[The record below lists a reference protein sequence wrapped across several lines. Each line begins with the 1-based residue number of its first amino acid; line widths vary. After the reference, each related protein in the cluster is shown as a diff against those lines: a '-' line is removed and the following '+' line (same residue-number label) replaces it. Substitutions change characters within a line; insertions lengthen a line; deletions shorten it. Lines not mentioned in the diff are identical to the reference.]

1 MHSEVVTC
9 EEHPLAAKRSLSQI
23 SEVTNVICSR
33 FPAIR
38 RSFCSSFLLQDGE
51 EDGERHSFQREIQS
65 AASHSGFDDITRQC
79 RPCIIMVMMKY
90 CRNSFPCCPPLQ
102 KRGWQGTRTP
112 STRSFTLICFGNFP
126 IWAELESHLSSPP
139 LPSLSG
145 YGLMSPHP
153 TAPPLSRRRS
163 RRQSSGVT
171 GKSSKNFLVEF
182 VSCGRACRTAYLYP
196 LQIILQVWLAC
207 TDSAHSLVPHPRRLQ
222 RLESCSFV
230 PLPLPPPPPSS
241 PLLRLLSS
249 LKEDNARVIIYSEDF
264 RIHVARQKKMSSALR
279 G

>member
-38 RSFCSSFLLQDGE
+38 RSFCSSFLLQDGK

-65 AASHSGFDDITRQC
+65 AASHSGFDDITRQS

-90 CRNSFPCCPPLQ
+90 CRISFPCRPLVSQ
-102 KRGWQGTRTP
+102 TRLA
-112 STRSFTLICFGNFP
+112 RDAHP
-126 IWAELESHLSSPP
+126 IYPLVYPYLLWKLSHMGGIRVSSLFPP

-153 TAPPLSRRRS
+153 TSPPLSRRRS

-171 GKSSKNFLVEF
+171 GKSSKKFP
-182 VSCGRACRTAYLYP
+182 C
-196 LQIILQVWLAC
+196 
-207 TDSAHSLVPHPRRLQ
+207 
-222 RLESCSFV
+222 
-230 PLPLPPPPPSS
+230 
-241 PLLRLLSS
+241 
-249 LKEDNARVIIYSEDF
+249 
-264 RIHVARQKKMSSALR
+264 
-279 G
+279 